1 MVEDDKSDFSL
12 ACVSSVTS
20 TDEWLCDSACSFHM
34 CFRKEWFF
42 NFTELDDG
50 VVYLADNQPCK
61 IAGIGSISLKNH
73 DGTTRV
79 LTDVRYIPKLE
90 KNLIS
95 LGTLE
100 SKGFTIILQNGIL
113 KVVSGALVVMKGIR
127 RNNLYL
133 YQGRTAVG
141 TAAAVSEADKVAEM
155 SRLWHMRLGHAGE
168 KSLQTLAMQGLLRG
182 AKTCKL
188 DFCEQCVLGK
198 QKRVKFGTAIHNTE
212 GILDY
217 IHTDV
222 WGPTKT
228 ASLGGKHYFVTFV
241 DDFSRRVW
249 VYTLKS
255 KDEVFETFLVW
266 KKMVENQTGR
276 KIKVLRSDNG
286 TEYRNDQFSIFCKKE
301 GISRHFT
308 VRDTP
313 QQNGVAERMNRTLLE
328 KVRCMLSNAGLGK
341 QFWAEAVMY
350 ASHLINRLPSA
361 ALNGKTPLEVWSG
374 KPINDYD
381 TLHVFG
387 STAYY
392 HVKESKLDPRAKKAL
407 FMGVTSGV
415 KGYRLWCLS
424 SKKIISSR
432 DVTFDES
439 AMLKKVTTDDKV
451 SDNTFQQ
458 PDGRLPQVEGTQKLV
473 EFQTTSIK
481 PVEDQQTEHEADVG
495 EEEVSNE
502 EPQQQHDLP
511 IAISRPRR
519 EIRKPAR
526 FEDMVAYAFPVVEEG
541 IPQTFLEANSS
552 PDKEKWKK
560 AMDEE
565 MQSLV
570 KNHTWKLARLPKG
583 KKAIGCK
590 WVYAQKEGFPSK
602 NDIRYKARLVAK
614 GYVQKEGID
623 YNEVFSPV
631 VKHSSIRIL
640 LALVAQFDME
650 LVQMDV
656 KTAFL
661 HGDLEEEIYI
671 TQPDGF
677 KVAEKE
683 DWVCKLNKSLY
694 GLKQS
699 LRQWYKRFD
708 QFMIGQNYTRSNF
721 DHCVFPQATGW
732 IFHIPSLVC

>member
-1 MVEDDKSDFSL
+1 M
-12 ACVSSVTS
+12 SSVTS
-20 TDEWLCDSACSFHM
+20 TDEWLCDSARSFHM

-42 NFTELDDG
+42 NFIELDGG

-73 DGTTRV
+73 DGSTRV
-79 LTDVRYIPKLE
+79 LTDVRYILKLE

-100 SKGFTIILQNGIL
+100 SKGFTIIMQNGIL
-113 KVVSGALVVMKGIR
+113 KVVSEALVVMKGIR

-133 YQGRTAVG
+133 YQGSITVG
-141 TAAAVSEADKVAEM
+141 TAAAVTEADKVAEM

-168 KSLQTLAMQGLLRG
+168 KSLQTLAMQGLLKG
-182 AKTCKL
+182 VKTCKM

-217 IHTDV
+217 IHTNV
-222 WGPTKT
+222 WGPTKK

-286 TEYRNDQFSIFCKKE
+286 TEYRNDQFSYFCKNE

-432 DVTFDES
+432 DVTFNES
-439 AMLKKVTTDDKV
+439 AMLKKVTTDGKV
-451 SDNTFQQ
+451 SENTFQQ
-458 PDGRLPQVEGTQKLV
+458 PEGRLQQVEGTQKLV
-473 EFQTTSIK
+473 GFQTTSVK
-481 PVEDQQTEHEADVG
+481 PVEDQQTEHEADIG
-495 EEEVSNE
+495 EEEVSKE
-502 EPQQQHDLP
+502 EP
-511 IAISRPRR
+511 
-519 EIRKPAR
+519 
-526 FEDMVAYAFPVVEEG
+526 
-541 IPQTFLEANSS
+541 
-552 PDKEKWKK
+552 
-560 AMDEE
+560 
-565 MQSLV
+565 
-570 KNHTWKLARLPKG
+570 
-583 KKAIGCK
+583 
-590 WVYAQKEGFPSK
+590 
-602 NDIRYKARLVAK
+602 
-614 GYVQKEGID
+614 
-623 YNEVFSPV
+623 
-631 VKHSSIRIL
+631 
-640 LALVAQFDME
+640 
-650 LVQMDV
+650 
-656 KTAFL
+656 
-661 HGDLEEEIYI
+661 
-671 TQPDGF
+671 
-677 KVAEKE
+677 
-683 DWVCKLNKSLY
+683 
-694 GLKQS
+694 
-699 LRQWYKRFD
+699 
-708 QFMIGQNYTRSNF
+708 
-721 DHCVFPQATGW
+721 
-732 IFHIPSLVC
+732 

>member
-1 MVEDDKSDFSL
+1 MAEDDKSDFSL

-42 NFTELDDG
+42 NFTELDGG

-73 DGTTRV
+73 DGSTRV

-127 RNNLYL
+127 RNNLHL
-133 YQGRTAVG
+133 YQGSTAVW
-141 TAAAVSEADKVAEM
+141 TTAAVSEADKVAEM

-168 KSLQTLAMQGLLRG
+168 KFLQTLAMQGLLKG

-222 WGPTKT
+222 WRPTKT

-241 DDFSRRVW
+241 DEFSRRVW

-286 TEYRNDQFSIFCKKE
+286 TEYRNDQFLIFCKKE

-350 ASHLINRLPSA
+350 ASHLINYLPSA

-374 KPINDYD
+374 KPANDYD
-381 TLHVFG
+381 TLRVF
-387 STAYY
+387 SSIAYY

-439 AMLKKVTTDDKV
+439 TMLKKVTTDGKV
-451 SDNTFQQ
+451 SENTFQQ
-458 PDGRLPQVEGTQKLV
+458 SEGRLPQVEGTQKLV
-473 EFQTTSIK
+473 EFQTTSVK

-495 EEEVSNE
+495 EVEVSNE
-502 EPQQQHDLP
+502 EPQQQQDLP
-511 IAISRPRR
+511 IAIKRPRR

-526 FEDMVAYAFPVVEEG
+526 FEDMVAYAFPVV
-541 IPQTFLEANSS
+541 
-552 PDKEKWKK
+552 
-560 AMDEE
+560 
-565 MQSLV
+565 V
-570 KNHTWKLARLPKG
+570 
-583 KKAIGCK
+583 
-590 WVYAQKEGFPSK
+590 
-602 NDIRYKARLVAK
+602 
-614 GYVQKEGID
+614 
-623 YNEVFSPV
+623 
-631 VKHSSIRIL
+631 
-640 LALVAQFDME
+640 
-650 LVQMDV
+650 
-656 KTAFL
+656 
-661 HGDLEEEIYI
+661 
-671 TQPDGF
+671 
-677 KVAEKE
+677 
-683 DWVCKLNKSLY
+683 
-694 GLKQS
+694 
-699 LRQWYKRFD
+699 
-708 QFMIGQNYTRSNF
+708 
-721 DHCVFPQATGW
+721 
-732 IFHIPSLVC
+732 